1 MELRDI
7 KNKILQLENQA
18 EYYIREKELLFLKTQ
33 PRATDLD
40 KMLVDGTAS
49 EDKYLKYI
57 IEVEEREL
65 DLKINT
71 LKEKIKNAYKLLEK
85 ELKRLDQ
92 YNEAVKL
99 IVFYRDL
106 DKMKWEDISQKVHY
120 SESHCRYIYSKT
132 KNKQL

>member
-7 KNKILQLENQA
+7 KNKISQLENQA

-40 KMLVDGTAS
+40 KMVVDGTSS
-49 EDKYLKYI
+49 EDKCLRYL

-65 DLKINT
+65 DLKIND

-85 ELKRLDQ
+85 ELRRLEQ

-106 DKMKWEDISQKVHY
+106 DKMKWEDISSKVHY
-120 SESHCRYIYSKT
+120 SESHCRYIYSKM